1 MNEQQIIKRTPAAGV
16 TFRLFTVAALLGL
29 SVSVFAGSIS
39 YTYDALG
46 RVKTATYSNGVVVT
60 YTYDATG
67 NRVSQIT
74 TGVP

>member
-1 MNEQQIIKRTPAAGV
+1 MSTQQIIKRTPATGV
-16 TFRLFTVAALLGL
+16 AFRFLTVATLLGL
-29 SVSVFAGSIS
+29 SVSVFAGSVS

-46 RVKTATYSNGVVVT
+46 RVKTTTYSNGVIIT
-60 YTYDATG
+60 YTYDAAG

>member
-1 MNEQQIIKRTPAAGV
+1 MSTQQTTKRTPAAGV
-16 TFRLFTVAALLGL
+16 AFRFLTVITLLGL

-46 RVKTATYSNGVVVT
+46 RVKTTTYNNGVVVT
-60 YTYDATG
+60 YTYDAAG
-67 NRVSQIT
+67 NRVSQVT

>member
-1 MNEQQIIKRTPAAGV
+1 MSTQQTTKRTPAAGV
-16 TFRLFTVAALLGL
+16 SFRFLTVAAILGL
-29 SVSVFAGSIS
+29 SAAVFAGSVS

-46 RVKTATYSNGVVVT
+46 RIKTATYSNGVIIT
-60 YTYDATG
+60 YTYDAAG

>member
-1 MNEQQIIKRTPAAGV
+1 MSTQQTTKRTPAAGV
-16 TFRLFTVAALLGL
+16 SFRFLTVVTPLGL

-60 YTYDATG
+60 YTYDAAG
-67 NRVSQIT
+67 NRVSQAT
-74 TGVP
+74 TGAP

>member
-1 MNEQQIIKRTPAAGV
+1 MSTQQIIKRTPATGV
-16 TFRLFTVAALLGL
+16 AFRFLTVATLLGL

-60 YTYDATG
+60 YTYDAAG

-74 TGVP
+74 TGAP